1 MSFRYDLTAIEI
13 LKLLGYT
20 EPVGKAALL
29 KAEQEKDLKLPPALF
44 EFWSLAA
51 DSPLFETADIWT
63 KKRDFFWFSYDS
75 IQEWIDSEKEY
86 WEKAPQEY
94 ADKKYA
100 DNEYYLLYKLPREQW
115 GSRVEN
121 YLQIGSDYG
130 AGISK
135 LGICINEI
143 EQDNPPVYILI
154 EDDTITEWNILDN
167 HLSDFL
173 MRSICDVL
181 CCGEYD
187 TAALVLE
194 KMGWVVDE
202 AYQEDFPTLDMDA
215 LLKQRSEYGA
225 DAVCG
230 CAYDEEKHLLI
241 AAKVDRADRRN
252 CTMMTYRK
260 E

>member
-1 MSFRYDLTAIEI
+1 MSFRYDLAAVDI

-20 EPVGKAALL
+20 EPVGKEALL
-29 KAEQEKDLKLPPALF
+29 RAEREKNLKLPPALF

-51 DSPLFETADIWT
+51 DSPLFKTADIWT

-75 IQEWIDSEKEY
+75 IQEWIDSDKEY
-86 WEKAPQEY
+86 WDKAPQEY
-94 ADKKYA
+94 AD
-100 DNEYYLLYKLPREQW
+100 NEYYQFYKLPREKW

-121 YLQIGSDYG
+121 YLQIGSDFG

-135 LGICINEI
+135 SGIRLNEI
-143 EQDNPPVYILI
+143 GQDDPPVYILI
-154 EDDTITEWNILDN
+154 EEDTLTEWNVLDD

-187 TAALVLE
+187 TAARVLK
-194 KMGWVVDE
+194 KMGWAVEE
-202 AYQEDFPTLDMDA
+202 AHQEDVSALDMNA
-215 LLKQRSEYGA
+215 LLKRRSEYGA

-230 CAYDEEKHLLI
+230 CAYDGEKRLLI
-241 AAKVDRADRRN
+241 AARIDRADSRNCRIMAYTRRN
-252 CTMMTYRK
+252 
-260 E
+260 

>member
-1 MSFRYDLTAIEI
+1 MSFRYDLTAVDI

-20 EPVGKAALL
+20 EPVGKEALL
-29 KAEQEKDLKLPPALF
+29 RAEGEKNLKLPPALF

-51 DSPLFETADIWT
+51 DSPLFKTADIWA

-75 IQEWIDSEKEY
+75 IQEWIDSDKEY
-86 WEKAPQEY
+86 WEKEPQ
-94 ADKKYA
+94 KYA
-100 DNEYYLLYKLPREQW
+100 DNEYYQFYKLPREKW

-121 YLQIGSDYG
+121 YLQIGSDFG

-135 LGICINEI
+135 LGIRLNEI
-143 EQDNPPVYILI
+143 GQDNPPVYILI
-154 EDDTITEWNILDN
+154 EGDTITEWNILDD

-187 TAALVLE
+187 TAARVLE
-194 KMGWVVDE
+194 KMGWIVDE
-202 AYQEDFPTLDMDA
+202 AYQEDFPTLDMNA

-241 AAKVDRADRRN
+241 AAKIDKADSRNRRI
-252 CTMMTYRK
+252 MIYRK

>member
-1 MSFRYDLTAIEI
+1 MSFRYDLTAVEI

-20 EPVGKAALL
+20 EPVGKDALL
-29 KAEQEKDLKLPPALF
+29 QAEHDKNVKLPPALF

-51 DSPLFETADIWT
+51 DSPLFGTADIWT

-75 IQEWIDSEKEY
+75 IQEWIDNDKEY
-86 WEKAPQEY
+86 WEKAPQQY
-94 ADKKYA
+94 AG
-100 DNEYYLLYKLPREQW
+100 NEYYQFYKLPKEEW

-121 YLQIGSDYG
+121 YLQIGSDFG

-135 LGICINEI
+135 SGIRLSEI
-143 EQDNPPVYILI
+143 GQDNPPVYILI
-154 EDDTITEWNILDN
+154 EEDTLTEWNILDGQ
-167 HLSDFL
+167 LSDFL
-173 MRSICDVL
+173 MRSVCDVL

-187 TAALVLE
+187 TAARVLE
-194 KMGWVVDE
+194 KRGWTVAE
-202 AYQEDFPTLDMDA
+202 TYQEDFPALDMDA
-215 LLKQRSEYGA
+215 LLKQKSEYGA

-241 AAKVDRADRRN
+241 AAKMDKADSRN
-252 CTMMTYRK
+252 CKMMTYRK